1 MSRLQK
7 ILGGAAAVLGAV
19 LGAVAEAQKTSG
31 SKDAGSAT
39 PRLTPKPRK
48 STAAKKSVP
57 TQSSKKKSSSSAS
70 AQKKSSSS
78 RSSTAATQAGA
89 EAESAQGQSG
99 STATRAVD
107 PERMPN
113 VRVSYA
119 PSMDGEPDAGEVIW
133 TWVPYAENDG
143 RGKDRPVLVIGR
155 QSETRAFAVRMTS
168 KDRDGDR
175 DYIAI
180 GPGAW
185 DSQGRPSWVDIEQ
198 LYSVHTAGMRR
209 EAAALDRARY
219 AVVAKAL
226 IARYGWAAGDAH

>member
-7 ILGGAAAVLGAV
+7 FLGGAATVLGAV
-19 LGAVAEAQKTSG
+19 LGAVAEAQKTSEAKG
-31 SKDAGSAT
+31 TVGARPT
-39 PRLTPKPRK
+39 LTPKPRK
-48 STAAKKSVP
+48 SAKATTTTSKKSA
-57 TQSSKKKSSSSAS
+57 SNKKTPKKPAS
-70 AQKKSSSS
+70 APS
-78 RSSTAATQAGA
+78 GL
-89 EAESAQGQSG
+89 ESAGELSQGQAG

-107 PERMPN
+107 PERMPT

-119 PSMDGEPDAGEVIW
+119 PSMDGDPDSGEVIW
-133 TWVPYAENDG
+133 TWVPYEENDG

-198 LYSVHTAGMRR
+198 LYSVHTGGMRR